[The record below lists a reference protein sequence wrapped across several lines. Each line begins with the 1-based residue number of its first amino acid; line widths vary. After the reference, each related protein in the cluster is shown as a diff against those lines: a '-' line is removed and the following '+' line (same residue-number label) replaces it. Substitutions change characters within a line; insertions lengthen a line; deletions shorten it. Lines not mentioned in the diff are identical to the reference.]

1 MSRPEKVQA
10 ALRLMGNQYASLS
23 LFPDEEES
31 VAVEPTFEQKRAY
44 FKKLEDP
51 HAFSEIFGD
60 SDDNLWQAATRR
72 QKNDVFANLK
82 KELDEVLN
90 QYKRHVAQNQ
100 WEKLMDFRPVFLQEA
115 SDSPEHAERVI
126 NRLQKFK
133 FSLAPGEKVE
143 HNRAPAARII
153 GELKKILG

>member
-10 ALRLMGNQYASLS
+10 ALRLMGNPYASLS
-23 LFPDEEES
+23 LFPDEDES

-60 SDDNLWQAATRR
+60 SEDNLWLAATRR
-72 QKNDVFANLK
+72 QKNDVLNDVFANLE

-90 QYKRHVAQNQ
+90 LYKNYVARSEWNQ
-100 WEKLMDFRPVFLQEA
+100 LIDFRPVFLRE
-115 SDSPEHAERVI
+115 
-126 NRLQKFK
+126 
-133 FSLAPGEKVE
+133 
-143 HNRAPAARII
+143 
-153 GELKKILG
+153 

>member
-10 ALRLMGNQYASLS
+10 ALRLMGNPYASLS
-23 LFPDEEES
+23 LFPEEEKS
-31 VAVEPTFEQKRAY
+31 AAAQPTFEQKRAY

-60 SDDNLWQAATRR
+60 TDDNLWEAAVRR

-82 KELDEVLN
+82 LELDEVLGRYQN
-90 QYKRHVAQNQ
+90 YVARNEWKQ
-100 WEKLMDFRPVFLQEA
+100 LMNFRPVFLQKA
-115 SDSPEHAERVI
+115 SDTTEHAELVI

-143 HNRAPAARII
+143 YNRAPAVRII
-153 GELKKILG
+153 NELQKILV